1 LPKGHIMAV
10 NGQNLQS
17 TIAAT
22 TATFGA
28 ATAAIGTAQRL
39 GSALSNIGSAADV
52 GSAIRSINLPAAG
65 EAVGDIMGAISMFGG
80 GGDNPNDWRVKLSM
94 PNWVSFKNSAVLKP
108 LKDAGGFIFPYTPEI
123 SISST
128 SKYTPVVPTHSNYP
142 FQAYQNSDPGTI
154 TVTGDFN
161 VEDSTQALYW
171 IACVHYL
178 RSVTKMFSGFDPKA
192 GNPPPIVKL
201 NGYGA
206 YVFKNIPVLVTSMKV
221 TLGKECDYIS
231 CNVVGSAAGELAGIA
246 DSIGGLADAV
256 GGALPGL
263 SGITSTVSSIAGGV
277 GQVASLLGSF
287 GLGGSTS
294 GGTAHVPTKS
304 TIVVTLQPAYSRA
317 SARSFSLDRFVQGGY
332 MNNSVGYV

>member
-1 LPKGHIMAV
+1 LPKGHIMAIK
-10 NGQNLQS
+10 GQNLQS
-17 TIAAT
+17 KIAAT

-39 GSALSNIGSAADV
+39 GSALSNISGPDMV

-80 GGDNPNDWRVKLSM
+80 SGDNPNDWRVKLSL

-123 SISST
+123 AISSAA
-128 SKYTPVVPTHSNYP
+128 KYTPVTPIHSNYP
-142 FQAYQNSDPGTI
+142 FQAYSNSDPGTI
-154 TVTGDFN
+154 SITGDFN
-161 VEDSTQALYW
+161 VEDSSQALYW

-178 RSVTKMFSGFDPKA
+178 RSATKMFSGYDPKA

-206 YVFKNIPVLVTSMKV
+206 YVFKNIPVVIQSMKI
-221 TLGKECDYIS
+221 TLSKECDYIS
-231 CNVVGSAAGELAGIA
+231 CDVVGSAAGEIAGIA

-256 GGALPGL
+256 GGALPQL

-287 GLGGSTS
+287 GVGGSTS

-304 TIVVTLQPAYSRA
+304 TIAVTLIPAYSRA
-317 SARSFSLDRFVQGGY
+317 STRNFSLDRFVQGGY
-332 MNNSVGYV
+332 MNNSVGYI

>member
-1 LPKGHIMAV
+1 MAF
-10 NGQNLQS
+10 NGQSIQS

-28 ATAAIGTAQRL
+28 VSSAVGTAERL

-80 GGDNPNDWRVKLSM
+80 GDNPNDWRVKLSI

-123 SISST
+123 TIQST
-128 SKYTPVVPTHSNYP
+128 AKYTPLSPTHSNYP
-142 FQAYQNSDPGTI
+142 FQIYQNSEPGSI
-154 TVTGDFN
+154 VITGDFN
-161 VEDSTQALYW
+161 VEDSAQALYW

-178 RSVTKMFSGFDPKA
+178 RSATKMFSGSDPKA

-206 YVFKNIPVLVTSMKV
+206 YVFKNVPVVITTMKI

-231 CNVVGSAAGELAGIA
+231 CDVVGSAAGEIAGIA

-294 GGTAHVPTKS
+294 GGKAHVPTKS
-304 TIVVTLQPAYSRA
+304 TITVTLQPVYSRA

>member
-1 LPKGHIMAV
+1 MAF
-10 NGQNLQS
+10 NGQSIQS

-28 ATAAIGTAQRL
+28 VSSAVGTAERL

-80 GGDNPNDWRVKLSM
+80 GDNPNDWRVKLSI

-123 SISST
+123 TIQST
-128 SKYTPVVPTHSNYP
+128 AKYTPLSPTHSNYP
-142 FQAYQNSDPGTI
+142 FQIYQNSEPGSI
-154 TVTGDFN
+154 VITGDFN
-161 VEDSTQALYW
+161 VEDSSQALYW

-178 RSVTKMFSGFDPKA
+178 RSATKMFSGSDPKA

-206 YVFKNIPVLVTSMKV
+206 YVFKNVPVVITTMKI

-231 CNVVGSAAGELAGIA
+231 CDVVGSAAGEIAGIA

-294 GGTAHVPTKS
+294 GGKAHVPTKS
-304 TIVVTLQPAYSRA
+304 TITVTLQPVYSRA
-317 SARSFSLDRFVQGGY
+317 SARTFSLDRFVQGGY

>member
-1 LPKGHIMAV
+1 MAI

-17 TIAAT
+17 KISAT
-22 TATFGA
+22 AATFGA

-39 GSALSNIGSAADV
+39 GSALSSISGPDMV
-52 GSAIRSINLPAAG
+52 GSTIRAINLPAAG
-65 EAVGDIMGAISMFGG
+65 EAVGDIMGAISMFGSSS
-80 GGDNPNDWRVKLSM
+80 DNPNDWRVKLSI

-123 SISST
+123 KISSAAT
-128 SKYTPVVPTHSNYP
+128 YAPLTPTHSNYP
-142 FQAYQNSDPGTI
+142 FQVYQSSSPGAI
-154 TVTGDFN
+154 SITGDFN

-178 RSVTKMFSGFDPKA
+178 RSATKMFTGADPKA

-206 YVFKNIPVLVTSMKV
+206 YVFKNIPVVITAMSL

-231 CNVVGSAAGELAGIA
+231 CDVVGSAAGEIAGIA
-246 DSIGGLADAV
+246 DSIGGLSDAV
-256 GGALPGL
+256 GGALPSL
-263 SGITSTVSSIAGGV
+263 SPVTSAISSIAGGV

-287 GLGGSTS
+287 GVGGTTS

-304 TIVVTLQPAYSRA
+304 TITVTLMPVYSRA
-317 SARSFSLDRFVQGGY
+317 SARNFSLDRFVQGGY